1 MRTLVSGMSFLAH
14 IIIVNHVLCKWMS
27 NVMASWA
34 VTFESAL
41 PQGVVY
47 TNTVESTLGAVN
59 YVNVFCFCLK
69 KKHSYIFSLR
79 FRY

>member
-69 KKHSYIFSLR
+69 KHSYIFSLR

>member
-69 KKHSYIFSLR
+69 KQKIFSLR